1 MSKSISDAHS
11 DGNMPKHMAIVMD
24 GNGRWAKSRGMPR
37 AAGHKAG
44 VDSVRRAVKYCLDHD
59 IKALTI
65 FAFSSENWQR
75 PKLEVTG
82 LKQLFFLSLRKEI
95 KNLIKQ
101 NVRIRF
107 IGDLTAFGEKLQK
120 EAHKA
125 QEATKN
131 NSELEFNIAL
141 NYGGQWDICQAA
153 QKLAQQ
159 VKFHELAPEQIDPEL
174 FASQLVTAGTPDVDL
189 FIRTSGEQ
197 RISNFLLWQIAYA
210 ELYFCDS
217 FWPDFDDAEM
227 DKAIEWFQNR
237 NRRFGKTQSQVDA
250 VEKL

>member
-1 MSKSISDAHS
+1 MSISISDAHY
-11 DGNMPKHMAIVMD
+11 DAKMPEHVAIVMD

-44 VDSVRRAVKYCLDHD
+44 VDSVRRAVKYCLDHH

-125 QEATKN
+125 QEATKQN
-131 NSELEFNIAL
+131 AALEFNIAL

-159 VKFHELAPEQIDPEL
+159 VKSHELAPEQIDPEL

-210 ELYFCDS
+210 ELYFCDN

-227 DKAIEWFQNR
+227 DKAIEWFQSR